1 MLMQG
6 TSEVNEQGV
15 LEIGDVA
22 VTELREKFGSPLLVY
37 DYQEI
42 LNNISKFKEA
52 VSSYPGEAEIIY
64 ASKAFLCK
72 GIAEIIARNDLYM
85 DVVSGGE
92 FARAL
97 AGGLPAARIYLH
109 GNNKSEAELKQ
120 ALLGGVNAI
129 IVDNFYEAELL
140 NELAESHDKEV
151 DCLVRLIPG
160 ISAHTHDF
168 IRTGQAD
175 SKFGVSIK
183 TGQARKLIN
192 WIEESRQLNFKGIHA
207 HIGSQIYDDSAFKEL
222 IWVLIKF
229 MIELRREDNIL
240 VEKLN
245 LGGGFG
251 VPEKSEDP
259 EIDVVNLVEEIV
271 RELVETC
278 DREDYP
284 LPVLLLEPGRSIV
297 GTAGT
302 SLYTVGSIK
311 EIGDLKTYLA
321 VDGGMADN
329 IRPALYGAE
338 YEAMIANRCNA
349 REDTEVTIVGKCCES
364 GDILIEDE
372 MLAEPEPGDILAI
385 PSSGAYTYSL
395 SSNYNG
401 LLRPAVLLVYQGETQ
416 IMIAREKNEDLYKND
431 CKLKLEEG

>member
-1 MLMQG
+1 VLMQG
-6 TSEVNEQGV
+6 TSEINEQGV
-15 LEIGDVA
+15 LEIGGVP
-22 VTELREKFGSPLLVY
+22 VTELRDSFGSPLLVY

-42 LNNISKFKEA
+42 LNNINKFKEA
-52 VSSYPGEAEIIY
+52 VSSYPGDAEIIY

-72 GIAEIIARNDLYM
+72 GMAEIIAREDIFI

-92 FARAL
+92 MARAL
-97 AGGLPAARIYLH
+97 AGNLSADKIYMH
-109 GNNKSEAELKQ
+109 GNNKSKTELEN
-120 ALLGGVNAI
+120 AIAAGVNTI
-129 IVDNFYEAELL
+129 IVDNVYEAELID
-140 NELAESHDKEV
+140 ELAVEQNEEV
-151 DCLVRLIPG
+151 DCIVRLIPG
-160 ISAHTHDF
+160 IYAHTHEF

-183 TGQARKLIN
+183 TGQARELIK
-192 WIEESRQLNFKGIHA
+192 WLEERQNLNFKGIHA
-207 HIGSQIYDDSAFKEL
+207 HIGSQIYDVTAFKEL

-229 MIELRREDNIL
+229 MIELRREDGIL
-240 VEKLN
+240 VEKLD

-259 EIDVVNLVEEIV
+259 EVDVVKLV
-271 RELVETC
+271 RDMAQELVNAC

-284 LPVLLLEPGRSIV
+284 LPALLLEPGRSIV
-297 GTAGT
+297 GSAGT

-338 YEAMIANRCNA
+338 YEAFIANRCNDEA
-349 REDTEVTIVGKCCES
+349 DTEVTIAGKCCES
-364 GDILIEDE
+364 GDVLIEDE
-372 MLAEPEPGDILAI
+372 MVASPVSGDILAL
-385 PSSGAYTYSL
+385 PATGAYTHSL

-401 LLRPAVLLVYQGETQ
+401 LLRPAVLLVYQGEVQ
-416 IMIAREKNEDLYKND
+416 VMIEREKEEDLYKND
-431 CKLKLEEG
+431 CNLFI

>member
-1 MLMQG
+1 MLLQG
-6 TSEVNEQGV
+6 TTEINEQGV
-15 LEIGDVA
+15 LEIGNVE
-22 VTELREKFGSPLLVY
+22 VTELRGRYGSPLLVY

-52 VSSYPGEAEIIY
+52 VSSYPGRTEIIY
-64 ASKAFLCK
+64 ASKAFLCQA
-72 GIAEIIARNDLYM
+72 IADIIARNDLYM

-97 AGGLPAARIYLH
+97 AGDLPADRIYLH
-109 GNNKSEAELKQ
+109 GNNKSEAELNQ
-120 ALLGGVNAI
+120 AISAGVNTI

-140 NELAESHDKEV
+140 EQLAASQNKKI

-160 ISAHTHDF
+160 ISAHTHEF

-183 TGQARKLIN
+183 TGQARKMIN
-192 WIEESRQLNFKGIHA
+192 WIEDSQYLNFKGIHA

-229 MIELRREDNIL
+229 MIELRREDDIF
-240 VEKLN
+240 VDKLN

-259 EIDVVNLVEEIV
+259 EIDVVSLVKEIV
-271 RELVETC
+271 RELVESC
-278 DREDYP
+278 EREDYP
-284 LPVLLLEPGRSIV
+284 LPALLLEPGRSIV

-338 YEAMIANRCNA
+338 YEGFLANRCNDE
-349 REDTEVTIVGKCCES
+349 EDTEVTIVGKCCES
-364 GDILIEDE
+364 GDILIKDE
-372 MLAEPEPGDILAI
+372 MLAEPRPGDILAI
-385 PSSGAYTYSL
+385 PSTGAYTYSL
-395 SSNYNG
+395 ASNYNG

-416 IMIAREKNEDLYKND
+416 VIIERENIEDLYKND
-431 CKLKLEEG
+431 CNLKLEKG

>member
-1 MLMQG
+1 MLLQG
-6 TSEVNEQGV
+6 TTEINEQGV
-15 LEIGDVA
+15 LEIGNVE
-22 VTELREKFGSPLLVY
+22 VTELRGRYGSPLLVY

-52 VSSYPGEAEIIY
+52 VSSYPGRTEIIY
-64 ASKAFLCK
+64 ASKAFLCQA
-72 GIAEIIARNDLYM
+72 IADIIARNDLFM

-97 AGGLPAARIYLH
+97 AGGLSADRIYLH
-109 GNNKSEAELKQ
+109 GNNKSEAELNQ
-120 ALLGGVNAI
+120 AISAGVNTI

-140 NELAESHDKEV
+140 DQLAASQNKKI

-160 ISAHTHDF
+160 ISAHTHEF

-183 TGQARKLIN
+183 TGQARKIIN
-192 WIEESRQLNFKGIHA
+192 WIEDSQYLNFKGIHA

-229 MIELRREDNIL
+229 MIELRREDNIF
-240 VEKLN
+240 VDKLN

-259 EIDVVNLVEEIV
+259 EIDVVNLVKEIV
-271 RELVETC
+271 RELVESC
-278 DREDYP
+278 EREDYP
-284 LPVLLLEPGRSIV
+284 LPDLLLEPGRSIV

-338 YEAMIANRCNA
+338 YEASLANRCHDE
-349 REDTEVTIVGKCCES
+349 EDTEVTIVGKCCES
-364 GDILIEDE
+364 GDILIKDE
-372 MLAEPEPGDILAI
+372 MLAEPKPGDILAI
-385 PSSGAYTYSL
+385 PSTGAYTYSL
-395 SSNYNG
+395 ASNYNG

-416 IMIAREKNEDLYKND
+416 VIIERENIEDLYKND
-431 CKLKLEEG
+431 CNLKLEKG

>member
-1 MLMQG
+1 MLLQG
-6 TSEVNEQGV
+6 TTEINEQGV
-15 LEIGDVA
+15 LEIGNVE
-22 VTELREKFGSPLLVY
+22 VTELRERYGSPLLVY

-52 VSSYPGEAEIIY
+52 VSSYPGRTEIIY
-64 ASKAFLCK
+64 ASKAFLCQA
-72 GIAEIIARNDLYM
+72 IADIIARNDLYM

-97 AGGLPAARIYLH
+97 AGDLPADRIYLH
-109 GNNKSEAELKQ
+109 GNNKSEAELNQ
-120 ALLGGVNAI
+120 AISAGVNTI

-140 NELAESHDKEV
+140 EQLAASQNKKI

-160 ISAHTHDF
+160 ISAHTHEF

-183 TGQARKLIN
+183 TGQARKMIN
-192 WIEESRQLNFKGIHA
+192 WIEDSQYLNFKGIHA

-229 MIELRREDNIL
+229 MIELRREDDIF
-240 VEKLN
+240 VDKLN

-259 EIDVVNLVEEIV
+259 EIDVVSLVKEIV
-271 RELVETC
+271 RELVESC
-278 DREDYP
+278 EREDYP
-284 LPVLLLEPGRSIV
+284 LPALLLEPGRSIV

-338 YEAMIANRCNA
+338 YEGFLANRCNDE
-349 REDTEVTIVGKCCES
+349 EDTEVTIVGKCCES
-364 GDILIEDE
+364 GDILIKDE
-372 MLAEPEPGDILAI
+372 MLAKPRPGDILAI
-385 PSSGAYTYSL
+385 PSTGAYTYSL
-395 SSNYNG
+395 ASNYNG

-416 IMIAREKNEDLYKND
+416 VIIERENIEDLYKND
-431 CKLKLEEG
+431 CNLKLEKG

>member
-6 TSEVNEQGV
+6 TSKVNEQGV

-22 VTELREKFGSPLLVY
+22 VTKLKERFGSPLLVY

-42 LNNISKFKEA
+42 LNNINKFKRA
-52 VSSYPGEAEIIY
+52 VSSYPGKAELIY

-72 GIAEIIARNDLYM
+72 GIAEIIARNDLYL

-92 FARAL
+92 FARAQ

-109 GNNKSEAELKQ
+109 GNNKSEAELNQ
-120 ALLGGVNAI
+120 AISAGVKTV
-129 IVDNFYEAELL
+129 IVDNAYEAELL
-140 NELAESHDKEV
+140 NELAASHNKEI
-151 DCLVRLIPG
+151 DCLVRVIPG
-160 ISAHTHDF
+160 ISAHTHEF

-183 TGQARKLIN
+183 TGQASRLIK
-192 WIEESRQLNFKGIHA
+192 WIAESQQLNFKGIHA

-229 MIELRREDNIL
+229 MIELRREENII

-259 EIDVVNLVEEIV
+259 EIDVVELVGEIV

-278 DREDYP
+278 EREDYP

-338 YEAMIANRCNA
+338 YEAFIANRCNQEA
-349 REDTEVTIVGKCCES
+349 ETEVTIVGKCCES

-372 MLAEPEPGDILAI
+372 LLAGPEPGDLLAI
-385 PSSGAYTYSL
+385 PSTGAYTYSL
-395 SSNYNG
+395 ASNYNG

-416 IMIAREKNEDLYKND
+416 VMIEREQIQDLYKHD
-431 CKLKLEEG
+431 CNLKFEEG

>member
-6 TSEVNEQGV
+6 TSEINEQGV
-15 LEIGDVA
+15 LEIGGVP
-22 VTELREKFGSPLLVY
+22 VTELRDSFGSPLLVY

-42 LNNISKFKEA
+42 LNNINKFKEA
-52 VSSYPGEAEIIY
+52 VSSYPGDAEIIY

-72 GIAEIIARNDLYM
+72 GMAEIIAREDIFI

-92 FARAL
+92 MARAL
-97 AGGLPAARIYLH
+97 AGNLSADKIYMH
-109 GNNKSEAELKQ
+109 GNNKSKTELEN
-120 ALLGGVNAI
+120 AIAAGVNTI
-129 IVDNFYEAELL
+129 IVDNVYEAELID
-140 NELAESHDKEV
+140 ELAVEQNEEV
-151 DCLVRLIPG
+151 DCIVRLIPG
-160 ISAHTHDF
+160 IYAHTHKF

-183 TGQARKLIN
+183 TGQARELIK
-192 WIEESRQLNFKGIHA
+192 WLEERQNLNFKGIHA
-207 HIGSQIYDDSAFKEL
+207 HIGSQIYDVTAFKEL

-229 MIELRREDNIL
+229 MIELRREDGIL
-240 VEKLN
+240 VEKLD

-259 EIDVVNLVEEIV
+259 EVDVVKLV
-271 RELVETC
+271 RDMAQELVDAC

-284 LPVLLLEPGRSIV
+284 LPALLLEPGRSIV
-297 GTAGT
+297 GSAGT

-338 YEAMIANRCNA
+338 YEAFIANRCNDEA
-349 REDTEVTIVGKCCES
+349 DTEVTIAGKCCES
-364 GDILIEDE
+364 GDVLIEDE
-372 MLAEPEPGDILAI
+372 MVASPVSGDILAL
-385 PSSGAYTYSL
+385 PATGAYTHSL

-401 LLRPAVLLVYQGETQ
+401 LLRPAVLLVYQGEVQ
-416 IMIAREKNEDLYKND
+416 VMIEREKEEDLYKND
-431 CKLKLEEG
+431 CNLFI

>member
-6 TSEVNEQGV
+6 TSEINEQGV
-15 LEIGDVA
+15 LEIGGVP
-22 VTELREKFGSPLLVY
+22 VTELRDSFGSPLLVY

-42 LNNISKFKEA
+42 LNNINKFKEA
-52 VSSYPGEAEIIY
+52 VSSYPGDAEIIY

-72 GIAEIIARNDLYM
+72 GMAEIIAREDIFI

-92 FARAL
+92 MARAL
-97 AGGLPAARIYLH
+97 AGNLSADKIYMH
-109 GNNKSEAELKQ
+109 GNNKSKTELEN
-120 ALLGGVNAI
+120 AIAAGVNTI
-129 IVDNFYEAELL
+129 IVDNVYEAELID
-140 NELAESHDKEV
+140 ELAVEQNEEV
-151 DCLVRLIPG
+151 DCIVRLIPG
-160 ISAHTHDF
+160 IYAHTHEF

-183 TGQARKLIN
+183 TGQARELIK
-192 WIEESRQLNFKGIHA
+192 WLEERQNLNFKGIHA
-207 HIGSQIYDDSAFKEL
+207 HIGSQIYDVTAFKEL

-229 MIELRREDNIL
+229 MIELRREDGIL
-240 VEKLN
+240 VEKLD

-259 EIDVVNLVEEIV
+259 EVDVVKLV
-271 RELVETC
+271 RDMAQELVDAC

-284 LPVLLLEPGRSIV
+284 LPALLLEPGRSIV
-297 GTAGT
+297 GSAGT

-338 YEAMIANRCNA
+338 YEAFIANRCNDEA
-349 REDTEVTIVGKCCES
+349 DTEVTIAGKCCES
-364 GDILIEDE
+364 GDVLIEDE
-372 MLAEPEPGDILAI
+372 MVASPVSGDILAL
-385 PSSGAYTYSL
+385 PATGAYTHSL

-401 LLRPAVLLVYQGETQ
+401 LLRPAVLLVYQGEVQ
-416 IMIAREKNEDLYKND
+416 VMIEREKEEDLYKND
-431 CKLKLEEG
+431 CNLFI

>member
-1 MLMQG
+1 MLLQG
-6 TSEVNEQGV
+6 TTEINEQGV
-15 LEIGDVA
+15 LEIGNVE
-22 VTELREKFGSPLLVY
+22 VTELRERYGSPLLVY

-52 VSSYPGEAEIIY
+52 VSSYPGRAEIIY
-64 ASKAFLCK
+64 ASKAFLCQA
-72 GIAEIIARNDLYM
+72 IADIIARNDLYM

-97 AGGLPAARIYLH
+97 AGDLPADRIYLH
-109 GNNKSEAELKQ
+109 GNNKSEAELNQ
-120 ALLGGVNAI
+120 AISAGVNTI

-140 NELAESHDKEV
+140 EQLAASQNKKI

-160 ISAHTHDF
+160 ISAHTHEF

-183 TGQARKLIN
+183 TGQARKMIN
-192 WIEESRQLNFKGIHA
+192 WIEDSQYLNFKGIHA

-229 MIELRREDNIL
+229 MIELRREDDIF
-240 VEKLN
+240 VDKLN

-259 EIDVVNLVEEIV
+259 EIDVVSLVKEIV
-271 RELVETC
+271 RELVESC
-278 DREDYP
+278 EREDYP
-284 LPVLLLEPGRSIV
+284 LPALLLEPGRSIV

-338 YEAMIANRCNA
+338 YEGFLANRCNDE
-349 REDTEVTIVGKCCES
+349 EDTEVTIVGKCCES
-364 GDILIEDE
+364 GDILIKDE
-372 MLAEPEPGDILAI
+372 MLAEPRPGDILAI
-385 PSSGAYTYSL
+385 PSTGAYTYSL
-395 SSNYNG
+395 ASNYNG

-416 IMIAREKNEDLYKND
+416 VIIERENIEDLYKND
-431 CKLKLEEG
+431 CNLKLEKG

>member
-6 TSEVNEQGV
+6 TSEINEQGV
-15 LEIGDVA
+15 LEIGGVP
-22 VTELREKFGSPLLVY
+22 VTELRDSFGSPLLVY

-42 LNNISKFKEA
+42 LNNINKFKEA
-52 VSSYPGEAEIIY
+52 VSSYPGDAEIIY

-72 GIAEIIARNDLYM
+72 GMAEIIAREDIFI

-92 FARAL
+92 MARAL
-97 AGGLPAARIYLH
+97 AGNLSADKIYMH
-109 GNNKSEAELKQ
+109 GNNKSKTELEN
-120 ALLGGVNAI
+120 AIAAGVNTI
-129 IVDNFYEAELL
+129 IVDNVYEAELID
-140 NELAESHDKEV
+140 ELAVEQNEEV

-160 ISAHTHDF
+160 IYAHTHKF

-183 TGQARKLIN
+183 TGQARELIK
-192 WIEESRQLNFKGIHA
+192 WLEERQNLNFKGIHA
-207 HIGSQIYDDSAFKEL
+207 HIGSQIYDVTAFKEL

-229 MIELRREDNIL
+229 MIELRREDGIL
-240 VEKLN
+240 VEKLD

-259 EIDVVNLVEEIV
+259 EVDVVKLV
-271 RELVETC
+271 RDMAQELVDAC

-284 LPVLLLEPGRSIV
+284 LPALLLEPGRSIV
-297 GTAGT
+297 GSAGT

-338 YEAMIANRCNA
+338 YEAFIANRCNDEA
-349 REDTEVTIVGKCCES
+349 DTEVTIAGKCCES
-364 GDILIEDE
+364 GDVLIEDE
-372 MLAEPEPGDILAI
+372 MVASPVSGDILAL
-385 PSSGAYTYSL
+385 PATGAYTHSL

-401 LLRPAVLLVYQGETQ
+401 LLRPAVLLVYQGEVQ
-416 IMIAREKNEDLYKND
+416 VMIEREKEEDLYKND
-431 CKLKLEEG
+431 CNLFI

>member
-1 MLMQG
+1 MQG
-6 TSEVNEQGV
+6 TTEINEQGV
-15 LEIGDVA
+15 LEIGGVS
-22 VTELREKFGSPLLVY
+22 VTELRDKFGSPLLVY

-42 LNNISKFKEA
+42 LNNINKFKEA

-72 GIAEIIARNDLYM
+72 AMADIIARNDIFI

-92 FARAL
+92 LARAL
-97 AGGLPAARIYLH
+97 AGDLSADKIYMH
-109 GNNKSEAELKQ
+109 GNNKNETELKK
-120 ALLGGVNAI
+120 AIDAGVNTI
-129 IVDNFYEAELL
+129 IVDNVYEAELL
-140 NELAESHDKEV
+140 NRLAEEQNKVV
-151 DCLVRLIPG
+151 DCIVRLIPG
-160 ISAHTHDF
+160 ISAHTHEF

-183 TGQARKLIN
+183 TGQARELIQ
-192 WIEESRQLNFKGIHA
+192 WLEERQNLNFKGIHA
-207 HIGSQIYDDSAFKEL
+207 HIGSQIYDVSAFKEL

-240 VEKLN
+240 VEKLD

-251 VPEKSEDP
+251 IPEKSEDP
-259 EIDVVNLVEEIV
+259 EVDVVKLVGEIAQ
-271 RELVETC
+271 ELVDSC

-284 LPVLLLEPGRSIV
+284 LPALLLEPGRSII
-297 GTAGT
+297 GSAGT

-321 VDGGMADN
+321 VDGGMSDN

-338 YEAMIANRCNA
+338 YEAFIANRCN
-349 REDTEVTIVGKCCES
+349 DKDNTEVTIVGKCCES
-364 GDILIEDE
+364 GDVLIEDE
-372 MLAEPEPGDILAI
+372 LLASPEPGDILAI
-385 PSSGAYTYSL
+385 PATGAYTYSL

-401 LLRPAVLLVYQGETQ
+401 LLRPAVLLVYQGEVQ
-416 IMIAREKNEDLYKND
+416 VMIAREKEEDLHKND
-431 CKLKLEEG
+431 CNLVI

>member
-6 TSEVNEQGV
+6 TTEVNEQGV
-15 LEIGDVA
+15 LEIGGVS
-22 VTELREKFGSPLLVY
+22 VKELRDSFGSPLLVY

-42 LNNISKFKEA
+42 INNINKFKEA
-52 VSSYPGEAEIIY
+52 VASYPGEAEIIY
-64 ASKAFLCK
+64 ASKAFLCR
-72 GIAEIIARNDLYM
+72 GIADIIAKNDIYI

-92 FARAL
+92 MARAL
-97 AGGLPAARIYLH
+97 SGELTADRIYMH
-109 GNNKSEAELKQ
+109 GNNKSEAELRT
-120 ALLGGVNAI
+120 AITEGVNTI
-129 IVDNFYEAELL
+129 IVDNFYEAELI
-140 NELAESHDKEV
+140 NRLAREENSVV
-151 DCLVRLIPG
+151 DCIVRLIPG
-160 ISAHTHDF
+160 ISAHTHEF

-183 TGQARKLIN
+183 TGQARELIKWLVGRDN
-192 WIEESRQLNFKGIHA
+192 LNFKGIHA
-207 HIGSQIYDDSAFKEL
+207 HIGSQIYDVTAFKEL

-259 EIDVVNLVEEIV
+259 EVDVVKLVGEIAQ
-271 RELVETC
+271 ELVESC

-284 LPVLLLEPGRSIV
+284 LPALLLEPGRSIV
-297 GTAGT
+297 GSAGT

-338 YEAMIANRCNA
+338 YEAFIANRCLDE
-349 REDTEVTIVGKCCES
+349 EDTEVTIVGKCCES
-364 GDILIEDE
+364 GDVLIEDE
-372 MLAEPEPGDILAI
+372 LLADPEPGDILAI
-385 PSSGAYTYSL
+385 PATGAYTYSL

-401 LLRPAVLLVYQGETQ
+401 LLRPAVLLVYLGNVQVLIE
-416 IMIAREKNEDLYKND
+416 REQEEDLYKND
-431 CKLKLEEG
+431 CKLEI